1 MEPGDAAEGRRPA
14 GGRIGRR
21 KGAPSTPVRLADLPK
36 PLRRKALLRS
46 AAIIGLSW
54 ALIFGAFFVLPIGHE
69 SGLRA
74 VLRIGAVVALIVA
87 LLAWQIQRISKA
99 ELPELR
105 AAETLGVV
113 IAVFLVAFSAIYLSL
128 SHHAPWNFTQRLD
141 QVRALYF
148 TVSVFS
154 TVGFG
159 DITPRTDPARMIV
172 SAQMLLDL
180 ALIGA
185 GVRLILNVAKS
196 SFDSAEGTAVGD
208 ES

>member
-1 MEPGDAAEGRRPA
+1 M
-14 GGRIGRR
+14 
-21 KGAPSTPVRLADLPK
+21 
-36 PLRRKALLRS
+36 LRS
-46 AAIIGLSW
+46 VAIIVLAW
-54 ALIFGAFFVLPIGHE
+54 ALIVGAYFVLPIGHE

-74 VLRIGAVVALIVA
+74 VIRLGADVAMIGA

-105 AAETLGVV
+105 AAEALGIIV
-113 IAVFLVAFSAIYLSL
+113 AVFLVAFSAIYLSL
-128 SHHAPWNFTQRLD
+128 SHETPSTFTQQLSHAK
-141 QVRALYF
+141 ALYF
-148 TVSVFS
+148 TITIFS

-159 DITPRTDPARMIV
+159 DITPTTDAARLVV

-196 SFDSAEGTAVGD
+196 SFDSAEGSAAD
-208 ES
+208 DAS

>member
-1 MEPGDAAEGRRPA
+1 M
-14 GGRIGRR
+14 
-21 KGAPSTPVRLADLPK
+21 
-36 PLRRKALLRS
+36 LRS
-46 AAIIGLSW
+46 VAIIVLAW
-54 ALIFGAFFVLPIGHE
+54 ALILGAFFVLPIGHE

-74 VLRIGAVVALIVA
+74 IVRLGADVALIGA
-87 LLAWQIQRISKA
+87 LIAWQVRRISAA

-105 AAETLGVV
+105 AAEALGIIV
-113 IAVFLVAFSAIYLSL
+113 AVFLVAFSAIYLAL
-128 SHHAPWNFTQRLD
+128 SHDTPATFTERLSHA
-141 QVRALYF
+141 RALYF
-148 TVSVFS
+148 TITIFS

-159 DITPRTDPARMIV
+159 DITPRTDAARLVV

-196 SFDSAEGTAVGD
+196 SFDTAEGSAAG

>member
-1 MEPGDAAEGRRPA
+1 MEPGDATETRRPA

-21 KGAPSTPVRLADLPK
+21 KRPPSTPVRLADLPK
-36 PLRRKALLRS
+36 AQRRLAMLRS
-46 AAIIGLSW
+46 VAIIVLAW
-54 ALIFGAFFVLPIGHE
+54 ALILGAFFVLPIGHE

-74 VLRIGAVVALIVA
+74 VVRLGADVALIAA
-87 LLAWQIQRISKA
+87 LIAWQIRRISAA

-105 AAETLGVV
+105 AAEALGIIV
-113 IAVFLVAFSAIYLSL
+113 AVFLVAFSAIYLAL
-128 SHHAPWNFTQRLD
+128 SHDNSRTFTEDLSHA
-141 QVRALYF
+141 RALYF
-148 TVSVFS
+148 TITVFS

-159 DITPRTDPARMIV
+159 DITPRTDAARLLV

-196 SFDSAEGTAVGD
+196 SFDTAEGSAAG

>member
-1 MEPGDAAEGRRPA
+1 MVPDDPTEVPRSA
-14 GGRIGRR
+14 GGLIGRR
-21 KGAPSTPVRLADLPK
+21 KRPPSTPVRLADLPK
-36 PLRRKALLRS
+36 PQRRLAMLRS
-46 AAIIGLSW
+46 VAIIVLAW
-54 ALIFGAFFVLPIGHE
+54 ALILGAFFVLPIGRE

-74 VLRIGAVVALIVA
+74 VVRLSADVALIGA
-87 LLAWQIQRISKA
+87 LIAWQIRRISAA

-105 AAETLGVV
+105 AAEALGIIV
-113 IAVFLVAFSAIYLSL
+113 AVFLVAFSAVYLAL
-128 SHHAPWNFTQRLD
+128 SHESPATFTERLSHAQ
-141 QVRALYF
+141 ALYF
-148 TVSVFS
+148 TITIFS

-159 DITPRTDPARMIV
+159 DITPRTDAARLVV

-196 SFDSAEGTAVGD
+196 SFDTAEGSAAG